1 MASKKNKKK
10 NLSNNTVNNIEKKVI
25 IDNDTEECE
34 KILERLDE
42 IEKKQNMSSKVK
54 SLIKED
60 KEAIQKMKE
69 NRRRKLVGKV

>member
-10 NLSNNTVNNIEKKVI
+10 NLSDNTVNNIEKKEI

-34 KILERLDE
+34 KILEILDE

-60 KEAIQKMKE
+60 MSLIILMMK
-69 NRRRKLVGKV
+69 LMWI